1 MIYRC
6 RSGSECTQTFTTER
20 GLNIHRQACDHYKRH
35 EAVTFASKR
44 KALAERK
51 NALAERNKAVMKER
65 KKGKGRAAVPGV
77 SLPFYSDRQLIES
90 DGS

>member
-35 EAVTFASKR
+35 EAATFASKR
-44 KALAERK
+44 KTLVERK
-51 NALAERNKAVMKER
+51 KAVAEQNKAVMEER
-65 KKGKGRAAVPGV
+65 KKQKGRAGVPGV
-77 SLPFYSDRQLIES
+77 SLPFYPDWQLIES
-90 DGS
+90 NGS